1 VRDEDHCA
9 RAQHWWTRRGQYRWP
24 EFSAIHDGKADAAI
38 IGLES
43 DSPLIQSSLR
53 DSGIRLLSVT
63 RAEAL
68 TRFFPSLVRLL
79 LPAR

>member
-1 VRDEDHCA
+1 MKIIAHEHSIGGRVEDN
-9 RAQHWWTRRGQYRWP
+9 RP
-24 EFSAIHDGKADAAI
+24 EFSAIHYGKADAAI